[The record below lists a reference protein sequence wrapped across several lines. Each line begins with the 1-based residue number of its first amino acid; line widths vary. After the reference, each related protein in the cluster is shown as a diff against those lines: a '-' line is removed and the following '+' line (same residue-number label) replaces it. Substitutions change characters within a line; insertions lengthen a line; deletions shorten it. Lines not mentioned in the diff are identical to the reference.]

1 MDEWMIL
8 REEKTKTCDSHF
20 RAALTAGADLFVRL
34 SRSEGAE
41 GDGSVL
47 VLSVGPGL
55 AHPALS
61 AAAGPALVR
70 RDQRCSDQGAGLSSR
85 WVPAEREK
93 DLRLSEWRGGRL
105 IHERITILL
114 LYDSGSIH
122 QLGKSIFTLKHCRKR
137 VRPAVSSTLVTQDE
151 SSVKRWSIS
160 TPSPT

>member
-1 MDEWMIL
+1 MLWEQ
-8 REEKTKTCDSHF
+8 KTKTCDSHF

-85 WVPAEREK
+85 WVPAERQK
-93 DLRLSEWRGGRL
+93 DWLLGVEWRGGGGL
-105 IHERITILL
+105 IHKRITVLL

-137 VRPAVSSTLVTQDE
+137 VRPAVSSTSVTQDE